1 MSRKTEWV
9 KTLGTLLLFACFS
22 IIFIYYFVRTG
33 KIAVS
38 VDSAFHFSRAE
49 EIYQNLKDGHLFTF
63 VATHTFHG
71 SGAGS
76 FLFYPTV
83 FLYPWAILRFV
94 VSPITAFYLW
104 YGGMLFLTLCCAYY
118 AMQRFSGNRTRS
130 ILFALFYTIGAY
142 HLYLGIMNYV
152 LGEFVAYTFLPLVF
166 CGFYEVF
173 FGDKKYWPL
182 LAVGMTLIFYSHV
195 LSTVITVATLAILF
209 VITLCFKKVARSR
222 FVALAKAVALTVI
235 LSAWQLVPFL
245 TDHTKDLADP
255 PFGYWF
261 IPTFQEV
268 WSRSLENIADSKGIG
283 FMLILTAL
291 FGWYFVRKETKE
303 RYVYLLGIIFLLI
316 ATTLV
321 PYGLFNDIGI
331 LSFLKTIQFPYRFL
345 AYASLFLA
353 ATLSLIFSQVLERLK
368 GQKKYFSFSL
378 IIIFSLISYYSSV
391 LPALQ
396 RVKNQD
402 PDAVLTKPTDKFQTI
417 DDGKLLTNENY
428 ATSCQYI
435 VKYGETDYFP
445 KVSFSDNNIKE
456 APNAQ
461 GIILQRTY
469 IDGKSQKIRTAAS
482 ANTKRYYLD
491 LNKTSKVDLPFVVY
505 PQTKAEVNGKEVS
518 YQISSRGT
526 ASLNLPK
533 GKSVVTLRYTPPVI
547 YYLLW
552 WLAVIGWISIII
564 IVVKNKIKV
573 YSAVE

>member
-9 KTLGTLLLFACFS
+9 KNLGTLLLFACFS

-118 AMQRFSGNRTRS
+118 AMRRFSGNRTRS

-182 LAVGMTLIFYSHV
+182 LAVGMTLIFYSHI
-195 LSTVITVATLAILF
+195 LSTVITVATLVILF

-245 TDHTKDLADP
+245 TDRTKDLADP

-428 ATSCQYI
+428 ATSYQYI

-491 LNKTSKVDLPFVVY
+491 LNKISKVDLPFVVY